1 MTDPDAGGLRR
12 SMRPPGAEASADTI
26 DDAGRSPALAATAEI
41 YRRHAGFV
49 WRVVRRMGIPDAAAE
64 DVMHEVF
71 MVVHRRHAEYDGRA
85 SLTTWLYHLARGV
98 TSNWKRGTARAE
110 RRVAALAPPHAHGDP
125 HDATERSEAAAFV
138 RGFLAELDP
147 DKREVF
153 ELVEIDGLGVPEVA
167 ELVGINL
174 NTTYSRLRAAR
185 AAFQRA
191 VTRLRAPTGA
201 A

>member
-1 MTDPDAGGLRR
+1 
-12 SMRPPGAEASADTI
+12 MRPPE
-26 DDAGRSPALAATAEI
+26 AGRADDEQVREAGPRTLAATAEI

-49 WRVVRRMGIPDAAAE
+49 WRVVRRLGVPDAAAE

-85 SLTTWLYHLARGV
+85 SPTTWLYHLARGV
-98 TSNWKRGTARAE
+98 VSNWKRGAARTE
-110 RRVAALAPPHAHGDP
+110 RRIASLVPSPPQGDPEDDASRREAAL
-125 HDATERSEAAAFV
+125 FV
-138 RGFLAELDP
+138 RRFLADLDA

-153 ELVEIDGLGVPEVA
+153 ELVDIDGLGVPEVA
-167 ELVGINL
+167 ELVGINV
-174 NTTYSRLRAAR
+174 NTAYSRLRAAR

-191 VTRLRAPTGA
+191 VSRLRAPTGA